1 MDGQGRSVGPDL
13 LEVVADLKHD
23 LGKYSS
29 WMSANLDDAEWE
41 GPVSDGLVDALR
53 RDLLRTRTGL
63 DGGPESAWAVWERL
77 AADLP
82 RPLPAPELETVEAGV
97 EVLRRAEV
105 PLRRGDRDALA
116 ALRGVVREA
125 QQSIRSV
132 LLRSHRRLLR
142 APDRG

>member
-125 QQSIRSV
+125 QQSIRSE
-132 LLRSHRRLLR
+132 LLRLHRRLLR
-142 APDRG
+142 AQDRG